1 MKITALLLTTLV
13 LSGCALK
20 PTVESELIGQ
30 ARPAVAVSEV
40 VMLESTPEKF
50 EKIAVL
56 TAMSPARLTAADP
69 QLTDELLASLKTQAA
84 EVGANGLILTTLHD
98 ETKLVRR
105 TGSYD
110 GNQGYA
116 ITENRLQ
123 RVAQAVA
130 IYIE

>member
-1 MKITALLLTTLV
+1 MKIKALLLLTLF
-13 LSGCALK
+13 LGGCALK
-20 PTVESELIGQ
+20 PTLESELIGQ
-30 ARPAVAVSEV
+30 ARPAIAPSEV
-40 VMLESTPEKF
+40 VLVESLPEKF
-50 EKIAVL
+50 DRIAVL
-56 TAMSPARLTAADP
+56 TAMSPARLTAADAK
-69 QLTDELLASLKTQAA
+69 LTDELLSSLKTQAA

-98 ETKLVRR
+98 ETELVRR